1 MRKLLF
7 LLFIPALSF
16 GQLNNF
22 TPDADL
28 GEAVQNAERILVESY
43 ISHEQK
49 YADTPHW
56 KEFEDFKSMSYERKS
71 NLFYGTFYITPTGGG
86 VHDGSSEA
94 NAYNFPEALDAAID
108 GDYFNWKAGNYGIQQ
123 RTFNKSGSSD
133 LSRIEFVGYITNPG
147 DITAV
152 NGQTWTVGGLPSAAE
167 GPVIIGTTTTNRPD
181 QDQGLRSTGNFVT
194 WKNFAIA
201 YYNRPFES
209 TGADCIV
216 DNYYS
221 FRSGNHNPPD
231 LTDFS
236 ANFPTGAYTGFGARM
251 QGNRSQINN
260 SYILDAGA
268 EGVKWSN
275 ANDFT
280 SDYVTVEAVLGV
292 GPQSEPWNGDGNG
305 TDYHYL
311 LANNTRRGLITNLTV
326 KNGTGFTAPGHG
338 PVCKPLAGTDCIDHI
353 FDGITAINTY
363 GAETQFP
370 ETKNIRFK
378 NGVVTSTDTGFRRES
393 VGARIAN
400 GSEDVV
406 VENYTFNGSRYM
418 SWGWKERSYTGPDY
432 NLAAVRP
439 RLINSKFINTN
450 GTPYSAI
457 GVSTANFGQWNY
469 PTVDMKIDHVT
480 VDGYYYLFEVSK
492 PNSNTDITNIV
503 VDGVTQE
510 VINRRPSYTGGF
522 DSSYAHSNFS
532 NGGFTPTGTNI
543 TSLDPQFANQA
554 GGDYTI
560 GNPSLQGSSIA
571 TVDFSGGL
579 DIGYLSAATP
589 PPAIPIPSNIT
600 TSNITDSAWRTDWQ
614 LNIPGTRYIEWEPDA
629 TYTPGVYTN
638 QTPESVGHY
647 LNHFWT
653 TDASAHPGELI
664 HFRVAGEGVPGPGT
678 EYASADQ
685 TVQLTNDNP
694 TPPPPD
700 PDWQNGLL
708 GRGIFIFN

>member
-1 MRKLLF
+1 MRKLL
-7 LLFIPALSF
+7 LLLVFPTLSF

-22 TPDADL
+22 TPDYELAK
-28 GEAVQNAERILVESY
+28 AVKNAERILVESY
-43 ISHEQK
+43 ITHQEQ
-49 YADTPHW
+49 YANTRHW
-56 KEFEDFKSMSYERKS
+56 KEFADFKSMSYERKS
-71 NLFYGTFYITPTGGG
+71 NLFYGTFFITPTGGG
-86 VHDGSSEA
+86 AHDGTSEA

-123 RTFNKSGSSD
+123 RTFNKSGSSNA
-133 LSRIEFVGYITNPG
+133 SRIEFVGYITSPG

-152 NGQTWTVGGLPSAAE
+152 NGQTWTVGGLPSTAQ

-209 TGADCIV
+209 TGSDCIV

-221 FRSGNHNPPD
+221 YKSGNHNPPD
-231 LTDFS
+231 LVDFS
-236 ANFPTGAYTGFGARM
+236 ATFPTGAYTGFGARM
-251 QGNRSQINN
+251 QGDRSQLNN
-260 SYILDAGA
+260 TYIQDAGA

-275 ANDFT
+275 AADFT

-292 GPQSEPWNGDGNG
+292 GPQGQPWNGDGNG

-311 LANNTRRGLITNLTV
+311 VANNTRRGLITNLTV
-326 KNGTGFTAPGHG
+326 KNGTGFQGPGHG
-338 PVCKPLAGTDCIDHI
+338 PVCKPLAGTDCIDHV
-353 FDGITAINTY
+353 FDGVTAINTY

-370 ETKNIRFK
+370 ETKNILFK
-378 NGVVTSTDTGFRRES
+378 NGVVTSTDTGPRRES
-393 VGARIAN
+393 VGVRIAN
-400 GSEDVV
+400 GSEDIV
-406 VENYTFNGSRYM
+406 VENYEFRGSRYM
-418 SWGWKERSYTGPDY
+418 SWGWNEVSYTGTY
-432 NLAAVRP
+432 SKAAVRP

-450 GTPYSAI
+450 STPYSAI
-457 GVSTANFGQWNY
+457 GVSTANFGQWQY
-469 PTVDMKIDHVT
+469 PTEDMRIDHVT
-480 VDGYYYLFEVSK
+480 VDGYFYLFEASK
-492 PNSNTDITNIV
+492 PNTGNQSTNIV

-510 VINRRPSYTGGF
+510 VVKRGGYTGAF
-522 DSSYAHSNFS
+522 NMTYSTSNFS
-532 NGGFTPTGTNI
+532 NGGFAPSGTNI
-543 TSLDPQFANQA
+543 TTLDPQFANQA

-560 GNPSLQGSSIA
+560 GNASLQGISVA
-571 TVDFSGGL
+571 TQDFAGGL
-579 DIGYLSAATP
+579 NIGFLGSSTP
-589 PPAIPIPSNIT
+589 PPAPPVPSNIV
-600 TSNITDSAWRTDWQ
+600 TSNITDSAWRTDWT

-629 TYTPGVYTN
+629 TYTPGNYTN

-664 HFRVAGEGVPGPGT
+664 HFRVAGEGVAGVGT

-694 TPPPPD
+694 TPPDPD

-708 GRGIFIFN
+708 GRGIFVFN